1 MVLAKPTSDHTHAA
15 KYQSGHM
22 KYLQVLTKCGYQKAS
37 SIDMTKSKPFMNIL
51 IKIISPSIESYARGK
66 VGGGAAL
73 RLVETSWLME
83 TSH

>member
-1 MVLAKPTSDHTHAA
+1 MS
-15 KYQSGHM
+15 
-22 KYLQVLTKCGYQKAS
+22 
-37 SIDMTKSKPFMNIL
+37 KSKPFMNIL